1 MASFAALVGS
11 GIKSIQRGVS
21 SVSSGVNNITISAV
35 ATGKA
40 ELRLL
45 GFASGVS
52 TAQIALTS
60 ATNIQITSGTS
71 GTVSWE
77 LTENY

>member
-21 SVSSGVNNITISAV
+21 SVSAGVNNITISAV
-35 ATGKA
+35 TTGKT
-40 ELRLL
+40 ELRWL
-45 GFASGVS
+45 GHSGPTS
-52 TAQIALTS
+52 SQITLTS
-60 ATNIQITSGTS
+60 ATNIQITVSGS